1 MKRKDR
7 KMGYDRRAILTCIP
21 SAKRKEV
28 YAQMREDRLW
38 VILPLIIW
46 AVAFTGCLTLYNLIT
61 IENQYVYGIVIGV
74 DLFIGMLMVAV
85 YNATGTLWREPD
97 DKEMDELG
105 DEII

>member
-1 MKRKDR
+1 MKGKDK

-28 YAQMREDRLW
+28 YTQLRGNRLRT
-38 VILPLIIW
+38 IMPLVIW
-46 AVAFTGCLTLYNLIT
+46 AVAFSVCITLYNFFT
-61 IENQYVYGIVIGV
+61 NESQYIYGMIIGM
-74 DLFIGMLMVAV
+74 DLFIGMLMFAV
-85 YNATGTLWREPD
+85 YDTIGTLWREPD